1 MASNGHLDPQL
12 PSQTHKIQPL
22 LHHQQQ
28 YPRFESEP
36 DSPLPSSLNPA
47 SVSPSAYDAPAD
59 KVTQLQQQQHPSI
72 ASNSVGHVDSLSD
85 SLASLDASPKGSEA
99 GTRAGSEAGAGSE
112 SGLAPGS
119 VPAPVS
125 RSSSPPAVYP
135 SYVANL
141 HELSAASM
149 QYFPTFSASPAKLDH
164 LQNLMSTL
172 HKIMSDQSFAMGDLK
187 AQVDEIQ
194 DVLSRVSSKKDD
206 MTTEERQILQNAQM
220 MKDLAKEVVSS
231 NPAPNL
237 GTGIEDQEVSTD
249 NTQPEV
255 PQLTLAM
262 LSSRGLTEPTET
274 PPPTATTPPPGLAFQ
289 PGYLRHRSSTTSFV
303 SSTYS
308 DRQYTQDG
316 EEHPSRP
323 SSVASSY
330 RNQHRKKS
338 RRQSMRQLEPL
349 NSKRS
354 SQVDQESNEAFDRI
368 CSLLTEL
375 ITDASTAV
383 STAPEGSQQ
392 VFSMVLP
399 PIEPLVPSDSES
411 SSDSASDEEDAEDTN
426 SIGGDNEDETE
437 KKRSRIRP
445 EIVPRSKAKEV
456 EVELEP
462 EDRYR
467 TGITPRLEKSTK
479 RLSSLFMELQNTP
492 AIQDAAP
499 KDDYGRRRQ
508 YSDVSHIDRDFVK
521 ERVMR
526 RPRHSISSVSIS
538 SARSSRPSSMYL
550 SSRPTENAEG
560 HDSCESAPDS
570 PLLGRRPRHR
580 DSMSSLRS
588 EPMVRRMTMESEV
601 HKGVDAE
608 LDRTVETIDGL
619 TRDLVAVATH
629 QNLMQI
635 RLQKTLQFQK
645 EQVQLIERAHSTKEA
660 VTPAS
665 ASVSASVDEQTVSAE
680 SRTEPS
686 SSETLSDQ
694 QDPLADLSKSLKQ
707 VAVSVRKVIAS
718 SAKKNTRTA
727 AGETRSEGLDNTGFS
742 RRDFSRYFQELEK
755 VAALGSRFGFGKED
769 KDGIENE
776 TLFNT
781 QDQAEQ
787 QGLAS
792 STFKG
797 SSKSPSCRNSTATL
811 VGDELGFSLEEQP
824 KVAHLDDS
832 EFAQEKSLTTR
843 SRSDSST
850 FAPPELEDFAAQ
862 CRLLTKAL
870 VLPFIQ
876 LTHHAMTSQDSVL
889 ALNPRSVQDLDSTLN
904 IVEDLE
910 STLKSTSSSV
920 CGTRS
925 PNSGRSSRSTSP
937 MTSAS
942 RSRRDSSQASV
953 LSHWSSHNSE
963 SRGQDSVFKSH
974 GELPSDVVVKAK
986 AFFSTGLYL
995 LHLLY
1000 WTVLFVVGTIVL
1012 DPWLAENAGQQVVR
1026 IVDDVRDTIGKD
1038 GHSSRRPR
1046 LQQQQQQ
1053 QPQWKR
1059 VGPAGSGAVPSESR
1073 RTLGTIQSSAA
1084 WAVAPRHSDVD
1095 VRRKSM

>member
-1 MASNGHLDPQL
+1 
-12 PSQTHKIQPL
+12 
-22 LHHQQQ
+22 
-28 YPRFESEP
+28 
-36 DSPLPSSLNPA
+36 
-47 SVSPSAYDAPAD
+47 
-59 KVTQLQQQQHPSI
+59 
-72 ASNSVGHVDSLSD
+72 
-85 SLASLDASPKGSEA
+85 
-99 GTRAGSEAGAGSE
+99 
-112 SGLAPGS
+112 
-119 VPAPVS
+119 
-125 RSSSPPAVYP
+125 
-135 SYVANL
+135 
-141 HELSAASM
+141 
-149 QYFPTFSASPAKLDH
+149 
-164 LQNLMSTL
+164 
-172 HKIMSDQSFAMGDLK
+172 
-187 AQVDEIQ
+187 
-194 DVLSRVSSKKDD
+194 
-206 MTTEERQILQNAQM
+206 
-220 MKDLAKEVVSS
+220 
-231 NPAPNL
+231 
-237 GTGIEDQEVSTD
+237 
-249 NTQPEV
+249 
-255 PQLTLAM
+255 
-262 LSSRGLTEPTET
+262 
-274 PPPTATTPPPGLAFQ
+274 
-289 PGYLRHRSSTTSFV
+289 
-303 SSTYS
+303 
-308 DRQYTQDG
+308 
-316 EEHPSRP
+316 
-323 SSVASSY
+323 
-330 RNQHRKKS
+330 
-338 RRQSMRQLEPL
+338 MRQLEPL

-354 SQVDQESNEAFDRI
+354 SQVDQESNQAFDRI

-392 VFSMVLP
+392 VSSMVLP

-411 SSDSASDEEDAEDTN
+411 SSDSASDEEGAEDTN
-426 SIGGDNEDETE
+426 SIGGDNDDETE
-437 KKRSRIRP
+437 KKEIEDPFLKRLQGP

-456 EVELEP
+456 EVEVAVELEP

-467 TGITPRLEKSTK
+467 TGITPRLDKSTK
-479 RLSSLFMELQNTP
+479 RHSSLFMELQSTP

-526 RPRHSISSVSIS
+526 RPRHSVSSVSIS
-538 SARSSRPSSMYL
+538 SARPSRPSSMYL
-550 SSRPTENAEG
+550 SSSRPIENAEG
-560 HDSCESAPDS
+560 HDSCESAPNS

-588 EPMVRRMTMESEV
+588 EPVMRRMTIESEV

-665 ASVSASVDEQTVSAE
+665 ASVSTSVDEQTVSAE
-680 SRTEPS
+680 SRTGPS

-694 QDPLADLSKSLKQ
+694 QDPLADLSKSLRQ

-727 AGETRSEGLDNTGFS
+727 AGETRSEGLDHTGFS
-742 RRDFSRYFQELEK
+742 QRDFSRYFQELEK
-755 VAALGSRFGFGKED
+755 VAALGSRFGFGKGD
-769 KDGIENE
+769 KDGIGNE

-781 QDQAEQ
+781 QDQPEQ
-787 QGLAS
+787 QGLES

-811 VGDELGFSLEEQP
+811 VGDELGFSLGEQP
-824 KVAHLDDS
+824 KVGHLQDS

-843 SRSDSST
+843 SRSGSST

-889 ALNPRSVQDLDSTLN
+889 ALNPRSVQDLDSTLD

-953 LSHWSSHNSE
+953 LSHWSSHNSD
-963 SRGQDSVFKSH
+963 SRGQDSVFKGH
-974 GELPSDVVVKAK
+974 GELSSDVVVKAK

-1000 WTVLFVVGTIVL
+1000 WTVLFVVGTVVL

-1038 GHSSRRPR
+1038 GHSPRRPR

-1073 RTLGTIQSSAA
+1073 RTLGTIQSTAP